1 MAVSPLSWQIGAAT
15 VTRFVELE
23 AWFPATLVI
32 PDATKEGLSPHI
44 DWLSPHFADGDGNIG
59 FAIAGFL
66 VESQGQR
73 ILVDTCLGQHVIP
86 GFGGPE
92 NRGAGML
99 DAMHAASLGPDMID
113 FVLCTHLHVD
123 HVGWNTRPDGDTW
136 VPTFPKARY
145 LFGRTEFEH
154 WREEVDAGRGDDAVT
169 FVDAVMPIV
178 DRGQADYVDSDHR
191 ITDEVRLEPTP
202 GHTPG
207 HVAVWIESQG
217 QTAMITGDAAH
228 HPVQWAET
236 DWGVP
241 ADSDAAWAA
250 ATRRR
255 LATAHADSSLLVIGS
270 HYGAP
275 TAGTIIRDRS
285 SFRFCAHV
293 IPDTNKEQP

>member
-1 MAVSPLSWQIGAAT
+1 MSLLKWQIGAVT

-23 AWFPATLVI
+23 AWLPANLLL
-32 PDATKEGLSPHI
+32 PDATPESLAPHL

-66 VESQGQR
+66 VESEGRR

-86 GFGGPE
+86 VYGGPE

-99 DAMHAASLGPDMID
+99 DAMQTAGHGPESID

-123 HVGWNTRPDGDTW
+123 HVGWNTKPDGDNW
-136 VPTFPKARY
+136 VPTFPNARY
-145 LFGRTEFEH
+145 LFGRTEFDH
-154 WREEVDAGRGDDAVT
+154 WRAEVDAGRGDDAAT
-169 FVDAVMPIV
+169 FIDAVMPIV
-178 DRGQADYVDSDHR
+178 DHNQADYVDTDHR
-191 ITDEVRLEPTP
+191 ITEEVRLEPTP

-217 QTAMITGDAAH
+217 QTAMITGDATH
-228 HPVQWAET
+228 HPVQWAEA

-241 ADSDAAWAA
+241 ADSDAAGAA
-250 ATRRR
+250 TTRRR
-255 LATAHADSSLLVIGS
+255 IASAHADNSLLVIGS

-275 TAGTIIRDRS
+275 TAGTIARDKTG
-285 SFRFCAHV
+285 FRFHAHAV
-293 IPDTNKEQP
+293 AATTKGQP